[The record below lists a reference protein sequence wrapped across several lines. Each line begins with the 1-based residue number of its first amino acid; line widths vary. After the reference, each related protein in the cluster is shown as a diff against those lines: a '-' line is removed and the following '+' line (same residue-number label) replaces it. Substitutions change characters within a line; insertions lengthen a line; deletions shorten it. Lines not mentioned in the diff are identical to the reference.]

1 MISELQWQ
9 KKKKKKKEKKKL
21 VLIECLEAEG
31 EKHFV
36 LLS

>member
-1 MISELQWQ
+1 MA
-9 KKKKKKKEKKKL
+9 KKEEEKKEKKKL

-31 EKHFV
+31 KKHFV